1 MNTTRRHIFQ
11 LAGGALALPAL
22 TRLAMAQ
29 SYPVRPVKFMVGFSP
44 GGPNDILGRIA
55 ADWLTKRLG
64 QPFEVENRSGRSGN
78 IATEAVVRAAPDG
91 YTILLCGPANQI
103 SGSLYTNLP
112 FNFLRDIAPVAG
124 ITREALVMVVHPSV
138 PAKTVPEFIAYA
150 KANPGKVTMASTGN
164 GSSPHVTGELFK
176 LMSWPA
182 LAGRSLSRRRA
193 CAQSHD
199 RGQGGDDVR
208 ADVGLDRA
216 GSLRQAARA
225 CCHHNNALVGAAGRS
240 DPGRLHPRL

>member
-1 MNTTRRHIFQ
+1 MTIVRRRFLQ
-11 LAGGALALPAL
+11 LAGGALAAARLIEARHGQAYPA
-22 TRLAMAQ
+22 
-29 SYPVRPVKFMVGFSP
+29 RPVKFMVGFAP

-103 SGSLYTNLP
+103 SGSLYSNLP
-112 FNFLRDIAPVAG
+112 FNFLRDIAPVVG

-176 LMSWPA
+176 LMSGLP
-182 LAGRSLSRRRA
+182 LARRALSRRRTGT
-193 CAQSHD
+193 QGHD
-199 RGQGGDDVR
+199 RRQGGDDVR

-216 GSLRQAARA
+216 GALRQAARA
-225 CCHHNNALVGAAGRS
+225 RRHHNHALVRAAGRS
-240 DPGRLHPRL
+240 DPGRLHSRL